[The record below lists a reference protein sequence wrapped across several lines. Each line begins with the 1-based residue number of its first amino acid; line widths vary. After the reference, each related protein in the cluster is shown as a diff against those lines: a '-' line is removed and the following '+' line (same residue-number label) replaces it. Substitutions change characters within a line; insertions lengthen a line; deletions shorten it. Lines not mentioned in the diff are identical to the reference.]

1 MGYVFISYSTKNS
14 EYANAIRKVLT
25 DKGIQTWMAPGNI
38 PVGSTYAGEITRALK
53 GAAGLVLVLTDDAQN
68 SEWVDREVERAI
80 NYGKPIVPIAL
91 GELTLNDNFELYLG
105 NKQIVPIHQLSE
117 ENKDFR
123 EILDLIRF
131 LTSKPETAA
140 VPNMSLTGPGEPK
153 PAEKHTA
160 AGNMTMESRPDT
172 GKAAESRPGEMSPAE
187 LFREGVLYQTGRE
200 GHERDENE
208 AFFCYLRA
216 AEAGHIMAGYYLA
229 WLYKN
234 GSGTKEDPKKAV
246 YWFQYAAEAGIPYAM
261 KALADCFRTGYG
273 VKKSPANAHAWL
285 KKGEDSA
292 VCCLGLGELYEL
304 GEGVEKDLFEALYY
318 YEKAEMLGGAEEIA
332 RINIARVKKE
342 LSL

>member
-14 EYANAIRKVLT
+14 ECANTIRKVLT

-38 PVGSTYAGEITRALK
+38 PAGSTYAGEITRALK

-68 SEWVDREVERAI
+68 SKWVDKEVERAI

-105 NKQIVPIHQLSE
+105 NKQIAPIRQLSE

-131 LTSKPETAA
+131 LTSKTDSAEVPNMRIGVPAGRGGAEEKSAAAITGGSTAETAA
-140 VPNMSLTGPGEPK
+140 
-153 PAEKHTA
+153 PA
-160 AGNMTMESRPDT
+160 D
-172 GKAAESRPGEMSPAE
+172 SRPGEMSPAE

>member
-53 GAAGLVLVLTDDAQN
+53 GASGLVLVLTDDAQS

-131 LTSKPETAA
+131 LASKPGTAA
-140 VPNMSLTGPGEPK
+140 IPNMSLTGSGEPN
-153 PAEKHTA
+153 PAEEHTA
-160 AGNMTMESRPDT
+160 AGNMT
-172 GKAAESRPGEMSPAE
+172 AESRPEEMSPAE

-200 GHERDENE
+200 GYERDETE

-216 AEAGHIMAGYYLA
+216 AEAGHEMAGYYLA

-234 GSGTKEDPKKAV
+234 GTGTRKDLQKAV
-246 YWFQYAAEAGIPYAM
+246 YWFERSAEAGNVYAI
-261 KALADCFRTGYG
+261 KALADCYRTGSG
-273 VKKSPANAHAWL
+273 VKKDPSSAYAWL

-318 YEKAEMLGGAEEIA
+318 YEKAEMMGGAEEIA
-332 RINIARVKKE
+332 KINIARVKRE
-342 LSL
+342 LQL